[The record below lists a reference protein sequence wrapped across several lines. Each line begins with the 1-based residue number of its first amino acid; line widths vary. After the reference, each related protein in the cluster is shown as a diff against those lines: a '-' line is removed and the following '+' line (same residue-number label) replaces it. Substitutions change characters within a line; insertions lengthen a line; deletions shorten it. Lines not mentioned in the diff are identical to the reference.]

1 MKIEKLGDN
10 DPLKTDPLKALFSPA
25 LNDRISKVSDPAL
38 RSQMMSLIV
47 EIEEKGKKLLS
58 SKGHK
63 DFEDY
68 KDSVKKFVKKA
79 VQSSFKVEEKQ
90 SQKKD
95 GKFVVYL
102 TVEKVDEALENLAQL
117 LVAGQ
122 QSPMKVVAALNEV
135 RGLLMDFYL

>member
-10 DPLKTDPLKALFSPA
+10 DPLKKDPLKALFSPA
-25 LNDRISKVSDPAL
+25 LNDRISKVADPAL

>member
-1 MKIEKLGDN
+1 VKIGKVGDN
-10 DPLKTDPLKALFSPA
+10 DPLKQDPLKALFAPA
-25 LNDRISKVSDPAL
+25 LNERILKVSDPAL
-38 RSQMMSLIV
+38 RSELTSLIV

-68 KDSVKKFVKKA
+68 KDSVKRFVRIA

-90 SQKKD
+90 AQKKD
-95 GKFVVYL
+95 GKFVIYL

>member
-10 DPLKTDPLKALFSPA
+10 DPVKQDPLKALFSPA

-47 EIEEKGKKLLS
+47 EIEDKGKKLLS
-58 SKGHK
+58 SKGNK
-63 DFEDY
+63 DFADY